1 MKTFPLDKEI
11 QAHGEEVTELK
22 LRDPDGEDVEA
33 CNGLPYFIGEG
44 EAIMINPKVAM
55 KYVSRCAEIPMG
67 SVRQISPGDLN
78 NLFWWISG
86 FFLNQGA
93 KRPS

>member
-1 MKTFPLDKEI
+1 MKFPLAKPI
-11 QAHGEEVTELK
+11 QAHGDEVAELT
-22 LRDPDGEDVEA
+22 LREPNGEDVEA
-33 CNGLPYFIGEG
+33 CKGLPYYIGDN
-44 EAIMINPKVAM
+44 EAIVINAAVAM

-67 SVRQISPGDLN
+67 SVRQIALGDLN
-78 NLFWWISG
+78 NLFWWITG

>member
-1 MKTFPLDKEI
+1 MKTFPLAKPI

-22 LRDPDGEDVEA
+22 LREPTGEDVED
-33 CNGLPYFIGEG
+33 CKGLPYFLEDGET
-44 EAIMINPKVAM
+44 ILINTKTAM

-67 SVRQISPGDLN
+67 SVRQILPGDLN
-78 NLFWWISG
+78 NLFWWVAG